1 MTLQLL
7 TLLALT
13 LAQDPPAREK
23 ASSIT
28 YVRPKGWNRQE
39 YPNGAVG
46 LIPPDPDGRQC
57 SLYILPGQRGDL
69 NDLVWHTRIFQAMT
83 QGSQVVGQPEKAY
96 RDNWQ
101 YTRVKTVNA
110 QRQDVFVAVYTKKV
124 DDRLEALVFSAATE
138 ELFKS
143 YRFAVERLL
152 IGIEFPGSRP
162 PPPTGLAEWTPAP
175 VPDKSKEIKLVGAW
189 LVARM
194 ELVFS
199 ADPKF
204 GAQKQ
209 MQTLKVV
216 ALYENKVA
224 AKLDARSTGLNDSTY
239 PAEGLATLDVSD
251 PKSLGANNRRFGSW
265 SEEDGKIRIHW
276 NQGPEDVVEHEGD
289 NLKGNGILWSALKP
303 LEGIRLDGTYARTNW
318 IGLAPSIVLRKDGT
332 FDADQVN
339 ETMGGKQVNAKMP
352 EIGSGTYEFHRWSL
366 ILRFDTGFVQSIHVD
381 FDGPDPAT
389 SKSIL
394 INGFAFE
401 RSGAASGAAAVAAPR
416 TPLLPPVT
424 TVAHGLVLPLPA
436 DWQRRDDPA
445 GGVVFFPPQNQNPTG
460 YYLIVGASQRLQ
472 GTPQQAHQGMAR
484 AAVAWAQL
492 GNDAKIVPHPEGAG
506 EFLWTTITGKTA
518 AGEAREVQV
527 FTAAHDG
534 QLEAVTTANH
544 VDLDAVLP
552 ILKGTTFKK
561 PGK

>member
-7 TLLALT
+7 ALLALV

-28 YVRPKGWNRQE
+28 YVRPKGWNRTE
-39 YPNGAVG
+39 FPNGAIG
-46 LIPPDPDGRQC
+46 LIPPDPDGRQA
-57 SLYILPGQRGDL
+57 SLYILPGQRGEL
-69 NDLVWHTRIFQAMT
+69 NDLVWHTRIVQAMT
-83 QGSQVVGQPEKAY
+83 QGAQVVGQPEKAY

-101 YTRVKTVNA
+101 YTRMKTLNA

-124 DDRLEALVFSAATE
+124 DDRLEAIVFNAATE

-143 YRFAVERLL
+143 YRFAVERL
-152 IGIEFPGSRP
+152 IVGVEFPGSRP

-175 VPDKSKEIKLVGAW
+175 VPSKEKEIKLLGAW

-194 ELVFS
+194 EIVFS

-209 MQTLKVV
+209 MHTVKVV
-216 ALYENKVA
+216 ALFENKVA
-224 AKLDARSTGLNDSTY
+224 AKVDAKSTGLNDSTY
-239 PAEGLATLDVSD
+239 PAEGLATMDVSD
-251 PKSLGANNRRFGSW
+251 PKALLNNRRFGTW

-276 NQGPEDVVEHEGD
+276 NQGPEDVVERDND

-303 LEGIRLDGTYARTNW
+303 LEGIRLDGTYARTNT
-318 IGLAPSIVLRKDGT
+318 IGTPPMIVLRKDGT

-381 FDGPDPAT
+381 FDGPDPEKA
-389 SKSIL
+389 KSIL

-401 RSGAASGAAAVAAPR
+401 RSGAAGPAPAAAPAAS
-416 TPLLPPVT
+416 LPPVAT
-424 TVAHGLVLPLPA
+424 AAHGLVLPLPA
-436 DWQRRDDPA
+436 DWQRRDAPE
-445 GGVVFFPPQNQNPTG
+445 GGVVLFPPQNRNPNNF
-460 YYLIVGASQRLQ
+460 YLIVGPSQRLQ
-472 GTPQQAHQGMAR
+472 GTPQQAHQGMVR
-484 AAVAWAQL
+484 MAVAWAQL
-492 GNDAKIVPHPEGAG
+492 GNDAKIVPHPEGVGGFA
-506 EFLWTTITGKTA
+506 WTTITGKTA

-534 QLEAVTTANH
+534 MLETVTTANH

-552 ILKGTTFKK
+552 ILKGTTCKK
-561 PGK
+561 PGN